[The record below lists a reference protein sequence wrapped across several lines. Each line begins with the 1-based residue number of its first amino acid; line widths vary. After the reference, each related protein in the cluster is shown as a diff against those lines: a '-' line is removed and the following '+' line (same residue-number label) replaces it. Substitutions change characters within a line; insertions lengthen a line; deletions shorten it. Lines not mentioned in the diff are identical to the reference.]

1 MKKVVLYAVIL
12 LLLVDVVIT
21 IFSRSTQAK
30 SSRSIVDESQQTEYT
45 VIIDTAYTFDP
56 NREITQQ
63 DIDDATLEMMEDAK
77 YYSENPL

>member
-12 LLLVDVVIT
+12 LLLVTVVIT
-21 IFSRSTQAK
+21 IFSRSAQAK

-45 VIIDTAYTFDP
+45 VVIDTAYTFDP

>member
-12 LLLVDVVIT
+12 LLLVAVVIT

-30 SSRSIVDESQQTEYT
+30 SSRSIVDESQQTDYT
-45 VIIDTAYTFDP
+45 VVIDTAYTFDP

-63 DIDDATLEMMEDAK
+63 DIDEVTLEMMEDAK

>member
-12 LLLVDVVIT
+12 LLLVAVVIT

-45 VIIDTAYTFDP
+45 VVIDTAYTFDP

-63 DIDDATLEMMEDAK
+63 DIDEVTLEMMEDAK

>member
-12 LLLVDVVIT
+12 LLLVAVVIT

-56 NREITQQ
+56 NREIIQQ
-63 DIDDATLEMMEDAK
+63 DIDEVTLEMMEDAK

>member
-12 LLLVDVVIT
+12 LLLVAVVIT
-21 IFSRSTQAK
+21 IFSRSTQAN

-45 VIIDTAYTFDP
+45 VVIDTAYTFDP

-63 DIDDATLEMMEDAK
+63 DIDDAALEMMEDAK